1 MKTVEFL
8 NRCTFMRDNEE
19 TALLRL
25 KERYGI
31 KHRYDDN
38 TGLYVLNYDQI
49 DSSKHK
55 THNVVKEC
63 RSLVLGVEYVGD
75 CNEPQFYVVSR
86 AFDRFFNYGE
96 ERVPHK
102 ITSLVANE
110 KLDGSLITVFHV
122 EGEGWLYRTK
132 SMIMPE
138 EKING
143 LPVTWKEVIEEAL
156 GDLDTKFQQT
166 GCENFSHIFEITS
179 PENRVVTRYKE
190 RTATLL
196 AVRENDSGRHLP
208 PSSVDDVAR
217 LNGWKRP
224 KTWAFQSWEGCLEM
238 AKDLRD
244 LEEGFVLYFKG
255 TPVAKVKNPA
265 YVAEHHLRGEGVLN
279 PKRIVDLI
287 LMNELDEYLSIFPE
301 DTETFRPYLWAYG
314 MILSHCKLTYT
325 MKGDIID
332 QKEFALE
339 VKDHPCASIL
349 FIMRKGLTALQA
361 FDTLTRTGKQSLIET
376 YVNQLQ

>member
-19 TALLRL
+19 TALIRL

-31 KHRYDDN
+31 KHRKCER

-49 DSSKHK
+49 ESSKDKFHEI
-55 THNVVKEC
+55 VCEC

-75 CNEPQFYVVSR
+75 SNEPQFYVVSR
-86 AFDRFFNYGE
+86 AFSRFFNYGE
-96 ERVPHK
+96 KKVPHK

-110 KLDGSLITVFHV
+110 KLDGSLITVFHH
-122 EGEGWLYRTK
+122 EGKWIYRTK

-156 GDLDTKFQQT
+156 GDLYEDNLEVT
-166 GCENFSHIFEITS
+166 GCSLIFEVTS

-190 RTATLL
+190 RKATLL
-196 AVRENDSGRHLP
+196 AIRKNDLGTYLP
-208 PSSVDDVAR
+208 RGTVDELACKY
-217 LNGWKRP
+217 GWERP
-224 KTWAFQSWEGCLEM
+224 KTWTFQSWEGCLEM

-244 LEEGFVLYFKG
+244 LEEGFVMYNTKG
-255 TPVAKVKNPA
+255 KPVAKVKNPD
-265 YVAEHHLRGEGVLN
+265 YVLAHHLRGEGILN

-287 LMNELDEYLSIFPE
+287 LTNELDEYLSIFPE
-301 DTETFRPYLWAYG
+301 DGDTFKPYLWAYG
-314 MILSHCKLTYT
+314 MILSESKLTYT
-325 MKGDIID
+325 MKGDIVD
-332 QKEFALE
+332 QKGFALE

-349 FIMRKGLTALQA
+349 FRMRKGLTALQA
-361 FDTLTRTGKQSLIET
+361 FDTLTRNAKQQLIES
-376 YVNQLQ
+376 YL